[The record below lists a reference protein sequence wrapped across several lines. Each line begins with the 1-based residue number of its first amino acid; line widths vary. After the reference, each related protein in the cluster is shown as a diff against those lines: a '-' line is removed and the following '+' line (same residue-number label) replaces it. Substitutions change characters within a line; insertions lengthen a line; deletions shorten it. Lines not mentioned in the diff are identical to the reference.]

1 MNYGSM
7 IVWPAKGNPGCMTF
21 LADLYKIDR
30 RLLDAVLYVISEY
43 PDLRGSNAYMIWN
56 DACGRDHLEA
66 CRVFDAILC
75 NRLPIKTVRAHLAE
89 GMCAPFKPEEYCEGG
104 FEK

>member
-1 MNYGSM
+1 VNYGSM
-7 IVWPAKGNPGCMTF
+7 IVWAAKGNPGCMTF
-21 LADLYKIDR
+21 LGDLYKIDR

-66 CRVFDAILC
+66 CKVFDAILC
-75 NRLPIKTVRAHLAE
+75 NRLPIKTVRERLAE

-104 FEK
+104 IRE